1 MTSTPRLAFEEE
13 AAAATASGVGTSAL
27 AAPLSSSGAA
37 GGGVFDPS
45 LPSPASTVASLTRD
59 LEQTLSLQSA
69 MRGQFVVKPQVKK
82 EGRNGHEL

>member
-27 AAPLSSSGAA
+27 AAPLSSGAA